1 MLGRFFVFYIKA
13 ADTLENFFRGKMTVE
28 VSRVKKTKQAAFNQ
42 GGAIKL
48 VNIPQELHGLS
59 ELEVSDRTAK
69 GQVNQ
74 TEDDLLKSDGQ
85 IIKENTI
92 NVFNLLNLVLAL
104 FVLLVGSPKNTLFFG
119 VVIINTLIGVFQE
132 LRAKHTIDKL
142 SVLAK
147 DQVTVL
153 REGKL
158 QRIDQEAI
166 VLDDVLFL
174 KNGDQVPVDGQI
186 LAGEGIEVDE
196 SLLTGEADRILKY
209 SEDRLYSGSFITA
222 GQGFYRATA
231 VGDDN
236 FAQRLSSEAKSKNGN
251 SSQLTKVLNRMITV
265 LTVII
270 VPVGLMML
278 YTQYQTSASI
288 RQAVLGTVAALVSM
302 IPEGLM
308 LLTSVAFAVGAAN
321 LARKK
326 VLVQAL
332 PSIETLARVDIIC
345 LDKTGTI
352 TDGTLRF
359 EESLLEQVTQER
371 FDVIMAALMKNLT
384 DDNATAQALRKAFQA
399 KNEWQAEKIIPFSSA
414 RKWSG
419 VTFEGEGSYVFGAP
433 EFIFSTVPAEFQKKV
448 QPYMEQGYRV
458 LVLAAY
464 PELLSETF
472 EKEPDLLATLIIS
485 DNLRENARE
494 TFGYF
499 AQQDVQMKVI
509 SGDHPLTVSKIAQ
522 SAGIQL
528 AEHYVDMSEVDDW
541 TNYRVLAKTNTVFG
555 RVSPYQKQRLIQALQ
570 DEDHTVCMTGDGV
583 NDVLALRQAD
593 IGVAMANGSSAARA
607 AADVIL
613 LESDFQRMRDVLNE
627 GRRVIN
633 NIERVASMYLVKT
646 IYSLIL
652 AVIFMFIASPYPF
665 APIQLTPINAL
676 TVGIPSFFLALKPS
690 YERIKGDFL
699 NNILRVSVPGAV
711 TVVSAVLLIQLAGHL
726 FQLPFSATSTMSVFL
741 TGCVGLLV
749 LYLVSFPLDKKK
761 IALIAVLATIYL
773 SCFLVFRKFFDFA
786 ILYNR
791 YLFSVIPLALGVYW
805 LFKGMTVL
813 MNKLVGLRVHWQEQ
827 RRKKRRSRV
836 I

>member
-1 MLGRFFVFYIKA
+1 MKRA
-13 ADTLENFFRGKMTVE
+13 AT
-28 VSRVKKTKQAAFNQ
+28 SQAAVEQ
-42 GGAIKL
+42 VK
-48 VNIPQELHGLS
+48 IPPVLHGLT
-59 ELEVSDRTAK
+59 EQEAAARTEK

-74 TEDDLLKSDGQ
+74 TEENLLKSDGQ
-85 IIKENTI
+85 IIKENTV

-147 DQVTVL
+147 DQATVL
-153 REGKL
+153 RGGKL

-166 VLDDVLFL
+166 VLGDTLLL
-174 KNGDQVPVDGQI
+174 KNGDQVPVDGEI
-186 LAGEGIEVDE
+186 LSGEGMEVDE
-196 SLLTGEADRILKY
+196 SLLTGEADRILKQPT
-209 SEDRLYSGSFITA
+209 DRLYSGSFVTA

-231 VGDDN
+231 VGADN
-236 FAQRLSSEAKSKNGN
+236 FAQRLSSEAKSETGN
-251 SSQLTKVLNRMITV
+251 SSQLTKVLSRMITV

-278 YTQYQTSASI
+278 YSQYQASSSI

-332 PSIETLARVDIIC
+332 PSIETLARVDVIC

-359 EESLLEQVTQER
+359 EESLLGQVTEER
-371 FDVIMAALMKNLT
+371 FKVIMSALMKNLT
-384 DDNATAQALRKAFQA
+384 DDNATAQALRNAFQTD
-399 KNEWQAEKIIPFSSA
+399 NDWQVEKMIPFSSA

-419 VTFEGEGSYVFGAP
+419 VTFQNEGSYVVGAP
-433 EFIFSTVPAEFQKKV
+433 EFIFSTVPEEFQQAI

-458 LVLAAY
+458 LALASY
-464 PELLSETF
+464 PEVLSETF
-472 EKEPDLLATLIIS
+472 EKEPNWLATLIIS
-485 DNLRENARE
+485 DNLRENAQE

-499 AQQDVQMKVI
+499 AKQDVQLKVI

-522 SAGIQL
+522 KAGIQR
-528 AEHYVDMSEVDDW
+528 AEYYVDMSEIDDW
-541 TNYRVLAKTNTVFG
+541 TNYRVLAKSNTVFG

-570 DEDHTVCMTGDGV
+570 DEDYTVCMTGDGV

-613 LESDFQRMRDVLNE
+613 LESDFKRMKDVLNE

-711 TVVSAVLLIQLAGHL
+711 TVVAAVMLIQLAGYL

-761 IALIAVLATIYL
+761 ITLIAVLAAIYL
-773 SCFLVFRKFFDFA
+773 SCFLVFRRFFDFDV
-786 ILYNR
+786 LYNR
-791 YLFSVIPLALGVYW
+791 NLFFVIPLTIGVYW
-805 LFKGMTVL
+805 LFKAMTAL
-813 MNKLVGLRVHWQEQ
+813 MNKLVNARVRWQE
-827 RRKKRRSRV
+827 RRRNKRRSRV

>member
-1 MLGRFFVFYIKA
+1 MLKKL
-13 ADTLENFFRGKMTVE
+13 TRGKIESE
-28 VSRVKKTKQAAFNQ
+28 VSWLKKTKQTAPDQ
-42 GGAIKL
+42 GKIIEPVK
-48 VNIPQELHGLS
+48 IPEGLQGLDEAEVQE
-59 ELEVSDRTAK
+59 RTEK

-74 TEDDLLKSDGQ
+74 SEENLLKTDGQ
-85 IIKENTI
+85 IIKENTVT
-92 NVFNLLNLVLAL
+92 VFNLLNLVLAL

-119 VVIINTLIGVFQE
+119 VVVINTLIGVFQE

-153 REGKL
+153 RSGKL
-158 QRIDQEAI
+158 ERIDQEAV
-166 VLDDVLFL
+166 VLGDTLFL

-186 LAGEGIEVDE
+186 LTGEGMEVDE
-196 SLLTGEADRILKY
+196 SLLTGEADRILKQP
-209 SEDRLYSGSFITA
+209 EDRLYSGSFVTA
-222 GQGFYRATA
+222 GQGYYQATA

-236 FAQRLSSEAKSKNGN
+236 FAQRLSSEAKSETGN
-251 SSQLTKVLNRMITV
+251 RSQLTKVLSRMITV

-270 VPVGLMML
+270 VPVGLAML
-278 YTQYQTSASI
+278 YSQYQASSSV

-332 PSIETLARVDIIC
+332 PSIETLARVDVIC

-359 EESLLEQVTQER
+359 EESLLGQVTEER
-371 FDVIMAALMKNLT
+371 FKVIMAALMKNLT
-384 DDNATAQALRKAFQA
+384 DDNATAQALRRAFQA
-399 KNEWQAEKIIPFSSA
+399 ENDWQVEKMIPFSSA

-419 VTFEGEGSYVFGAP
+419 VTFKQEGSYVIGAP
-433 EFIFSTVPAEFQKKV
+433 EFIFSSIPEEFQREME
-448 QPYMEQGYRV
+448 PYMAQGHRV
-458 LVLAAY
+458 LALASYPDVLD
-464 PELLSETF
+464 ETF
-472 EKEPDLLATLIIS
+472 EREPQWLATLIIS
-485 DNLRENARE
+485 DNLRENAQE

-499 AQQDVQMKVI
+499 EKQDVQLKVI

-522 SAGIQL
+522 KAGIKH

-541 TNYRVLAKTNTVFG
+541 TNYRVLVKTNTVFG

-570 DEDHTVCMTGDGV
+570 DEEHIVCMTGDGV

-613 LESDFQRMRDVLNE
+613 LESDFKRMQDVLNE

-652 AVIFMFIASPYPF
+652 AVIFMFLASPYPF

-711 TVVSAVLLIQLAGHL
+711 TVVSAVMLIQLAGHL

-761 IALIAVLATIYL
+761 IALIVVLAAAYF
-773 SCFLVFRKFFDFA
+773 SCFVVFRPFFDFDV
-786 ILYNR
+786 LYNR
-791 YLFSVIPLALGVYW
+791 NLFFVLPLTVGVYW
-805 LFKGMTVL
+805 LFRGL
-813 MNKLVGLRVHWQEQ
+813 AAAMNQLVELRIRWQAY
-827 RRKKRRSRV
+827 RRKKKRSRV

>member
-1 MLGRFFVFYIKA
+1 MKKMKRA
-13 ADTLENFFRGKMTVE
+13 AT
-28 VSRVKKTKQAAFNQ
+28 SQAAAVEQ
-42 GGAIKL
+42 VK
-48 VNIPQELHGLS
+48 IPQGLHGLTQQ
-59 ELEVSDRTAK
+59 EAAARTEK

-74 TEDDLLKSDGQ
+74 TEENLLKSDGQ
-85 IIKENTI
+85 IIKENTV

-147 DQVTVL
+147 NQATVL
-153 REGKL
+153 RGGKL

-166 VLDDVLFL
+166 VLGDTLLL
-174 KNGDQVPVDGQI
+174 KNGDQVPVDGEI
-186 LAGEGIEVDE
+186 LSGEGMEVDE
-196 SLLTGEADRILKY
+196 SLLTGEADRILKQPT
-209 SEDRLYSGSFITA
+209 DRLYSGSFVTA

-231 VGDDN
+231 VGADN
-236 FAQRLSSEAKSKNGN
+236 FAQRLSSEAKSETGN
-251 SSQLTKVLNRMITV
+251 SSQLTKVLSRMITV

-278 YTQYQTSASI
+278 YSQYQASSSI

-308 LLTSVAFAVGAAN
+308 LLTNVAFAVGAAN

-332 PSIETLARVDIIC
+332 PSIETLARVDVIC

-359 EESLLEQVTQER
+359 EESLLGQVTEER
-371 FDVIMAALMKNLT
+371 FKVIMSALMKNLT
-384 DDNATAQALRKAFQA
+384 DDNATAQALRNAFQA
-399 KNEWQAEKIIPFSSA
+399 DNDWQVEKMIPFSSA

-419 VTFEGEGSYVFGAP
+419 VTFQNEGSYVVGAP
-433 EFIFSTVPAEFQKKV
+433 EFIFSTVPEEFQQAI

-458 LVLAAY
+458 LALASY
-464 PELLSETF
+464 PEVLSETF
-472 EKEPDLLATLIIS
+472 EKEPNWLATLIIS
-485 DNLRENARE
+485 DNLRENAQE

-499 AQQDVQMKVI
+499 AKQDVQLKVI

-522 SAGIQL
+522 KAGIQR
-528 AEHYVDMSEVDDW
+528 AEYYVDMSEIDDW
-541 TNYRVLAKTNTVFG
+541 TNYRVLAKSNTVFG

-613 LESDFQRMRDVLNE
+613 LESDFKRMKDVLNE

-711 TVVSAVLLIQLAGHL
+711 TVVAAVMLIQLAGHL
-726 FQLPFSATSTMSVFL
+726 FQLPFSATSTISVFL

-749 LYLVSFPLDKKK
+749 LYLVSIPLDKKK
-761 IALIAVLATIYL
+761 ITLIVVIAAIYL
-773 SCFLVFRKFFDFA
+773 SCFLVFRQFFDFD

-791 YLFSVIPLALGVYW
+791 NLFFVIPLTFGVYW
-805 LFKGMTVL
+805 LFKAMTAL
-813 MNKLVGLRVHWQEQ
+813 MNKLVNARVRWQE
-827 RRKKRRSRV
+827 RRRNKRRSRV